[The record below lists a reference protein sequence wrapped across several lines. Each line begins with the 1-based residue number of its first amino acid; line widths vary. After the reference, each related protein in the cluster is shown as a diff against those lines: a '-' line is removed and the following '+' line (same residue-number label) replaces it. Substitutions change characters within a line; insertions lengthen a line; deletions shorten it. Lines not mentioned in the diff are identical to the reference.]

1 MTFANE
7 KTRAEHWLALHSI
20 LRIARPHDSNA
31 EGKFLTGYLDR
42 ELIAAGYKPS
52 RDGFGNRWIEVP
64 ATSARAPVILWSC
77 HVDTVDATGDEKGVS
92 LGTDGIARLSK
103 RKPGRCLGADDGAGL
118 WLLLEMIRA
127 GVPGI
132 YAFHRGEERGRLGSR
147 HVSEREPGRL
157 AKVDAC
163 VAFDRRGKDNIISHQ
178 MSERGCSEAFAT
190 ALGRAINS
198 ASGGRLA
205 YSPDDSGS
213 YTDTYSYFGQVSEC
227 TNLSVG
233 YQSEHGPNETLDFEH
248 LLTLRAA
255 ILRADFSALPIERDC
270 TVTEYADDWRNWG
283 SSSGSYTGGWKAW
296 DDDDGGS
303 YTFGKPGN
311 ASRLDES
318 LAALV
323 SEFPD
328 VASDLLA
335 GMGITIMDFI
345 EAVDDAHPAG
355 ASNAYHRV
363 MG

>member
-7 KTRAEHWLALHSI
+7 KSRAELWLSLHSI
-20 LRIARPHDSNA
+20 LRIARPHDSKS
-31 EGKFLTGYLDR
+31 EGKWLSTYLDR
-42 ELIAAGYKPS
+42 ELSLAGYKPD

-64 ATSARAPVILWSC
+64 GNSSRAPVILWSA
-77 HVDTVDATGDEKGVS
+77 HVDTVDASGDEKSVS
-92 LGTDGIARLSK
+92 LGADGIARLAK
-103 RKPGRCLGADDGAGL
+103 RKAGRCLGADDGAGV

-132 YAFHRGEERGRLGSR
+132 YAFHRGEEKGRLGSK

-163 VAFDRRGKDNIISHQ
+163 VAFDRRGKDNIITHQ

-190 ALGRAINS
+190 ALGRALNF

-213 YTDTYSYFGQVSEC
+213 FTDTYSYFGQVSEC

-233 YQSEHGPNETLDFEH
+233 YQSEHGPNETLDFDH

-255 ILRADFSALPIERDC
+255 ILSADFSALPIERDC
-270 TVTEYADDWRNWG
+270 TVTEYCDDWRTWG
-283 SSSGSYTGGWKAW
+283 GYGSGSYGGGWRFD
-296 DDDDGGS
+296 DDDDGWRSG
-303 YTFGKPGN
+303 GKSR
-311 ASRLDES
+311 ASDLDES
-318 LAALV
+318 LASLV
-323 SEFPD
+323 SEYPE

-335 GMGITIMDFI
+335 SMGVTIMDFL
-345 EAVDDAHPAG
+345 EAVDDVHPAG
-355 ASNAYHRV
+355 ASNAYHRI